1 MKRVLSRVILVL
13 LLSWP
18 ISVRAI
24 TPDKPEFKKLADDVY
39 VYVGK
44 LNDANAMVVVTSQ
57 GVVLVDTGNSQPET
71 RNIQKYIQSVTSQPV
86 RYIIL
91 TQDHGDHIGGTPLF
105 SPPATVILQER
116 VAKHWAQWKPNAV
129 QAWQKRFPERA
140 EILQNFH
147 PLDATVSFS
156 DHMTLRLGGKI
167 MELIYVDDIYN
178 PGDIAV
184 WLPQSGVLHGGFV
197 GYKERHPDIRPDYS
211 HGTTWGM
218 LKQLE
223 ALIALQPK
231 AIVPGHGPVMDSKD
245 LQAMVDYLLIARQR
259 VRGMMEQ
266 GMTLE
271 AIRKE
276 FHMNEYKGWDRT
288 IHLPVMAAA
297 IYRELKGEGPEV
309 SPVVE
314 KKVEGKITST
324 QEEGRYLTVVS
335 SDGQQILLTIS
346 SADIEGIPDRSHF
359 RVGMKLTATYEE
371 RKDRN
376 ETLEIKVEP

>member
-1 MKRVLSRVILVL
+1 
-13 LLSWP
+13 
-18 ISVRAI
+18 
-24 TPDKPEFKKLADDVY
+24 
-39 VYVGK
+39 
-44 LNDANAMVVVTSQ
+44 
-57 GVVLVDTGNSQPET
+57 
-71 RNIQKYIQSVTSQPV
+71 
-86 RYIIL
+86 
-91 TQDHGDHIGGTPLF
+91 
-105 SPPATVILQER
+105 
-116 VAKHWAQWKPNAV
+116 
-129 QAWQKRFPERA
+129 
-140 EILQNFH
+140 
-147 PLDATVSFS
+147 
-156 DHMTLRLGGKI
+156 HMTLRLGGKI

-231 AIVPGHGPVMDSKD
+231 AIVPAHGPVMDSKD

-314 KKVEGKITST
+314 KKVEGKITTT

-335 SDGQQILLTIS
+335 SDGQQIRLTIS

-376 ETLEIKVEP
+376 EALEIKVEP